1 MTTEERGSRSEGI
14 GGPAPCPASSGSASD
29 TSAPKQ
35 RDDYESELE
44 SVRRAIVE
52 LGAKI
57 SRLEEKVEEAQ
68 DRGDRDEVKE
78 LRSELKLLRE
88 KENMLMQKEL
98 KLMDRRG
105 AAEGQCR
112 IAADA
117 VVATTC

>member
-1 MTTEERGSRSEGI
+1 MNEAGGSRSERP
-14 GGPAPCPASSGSASD
+14 GGPAP
-29 TSAPKQ
+29 
-35 RDDYESELE
+35 SELE
-44 SVRRAIVE
+44 SVRREIVE

-57 SRLEEKVEEAQ
+57 SRMEEKLEAAEAANEEKKVE
-68 DRGDRDEVKE
+68 R
-78 LRSELKLLRE
+78 LSSELKLLRE
-88 KENMLMQKEL
+88 KENLLHQEKL